1 MARIRTIPK
10 AVEEMKQKDPNTYI
24 NITGLR
30 RWVKAGK
37 IKSFDG
43 GKSPLVD
50 LDELE
55 SMVTSGTYANC

>member
-10 AVEEMKQKDPNTYI
+10 AVEEIKQKDPNTCV
-24 NITGLR
+24 NLTAMR

-43 GKSPLVD
+43 GKCRLVD
-50 LDELE
+50 LDEVE
-55 SMVTSGTYANC
+55 RMAAGGAYADR

>member
-10 AVEEMKQKDPNTYI
+10 AVEAIKAKDPDTYL
-24 NITGLR
+24 NVTSLR
-30 RWVKAGK
+30 RWVKTGK

-43 GKSPLVD
+43 GKIALVD

-55 SMVTSGTYANC
+55 KIVLGDAVENS

>member
-10 AVEEMKQKDPNTYI
+10 AVEEMKQKDPNTCV

-30 RWVKAGK
+30 RWVKEGK
-37 IKSFDG
+37 VKSFNG
-43 GKSPLVD
+43 SRGPLVD

-55 SMVTSGTYANC
+55 RVVTGGAYADR